1 MPISINGSGTITGL
15 SAGGLPDA
23 SITADDLAAGAARSN
38 FGAGAVLQVVRT
50 TITTYASYTLNN
62 AAIQA
67 TALTASITPTSAS
80 SHIIVQM
87 MASIQASS
95 TGQGLFGEI
104 RRGTSTT
111 LNPTAGGGSYNYPIH
126 WMNTFSLP
134 NMGSQ
139 LATQTWLGF
148 DSPSTT
154 SATSYTFYVYGV
166 SGTGSLNLNSQGVG
180 RGSSVILLWEI
191 AA

>member
-1 MPISINGSGTITGL
+1 MAFLGTIPSTSNVVASAITGTI
-15 SAGGLPDA
+15 SGARLPTG
-23 SITADDLAAGAARSN
+23 S
-38 FGAGAVLQVVRT
+38 VLQVVRT
-50 TITTYASYTLNN
+50 PITTYASYTLNN

-80 SHIIVQM
+80 SNIIVQIT
-87 MASIQASS
+87 ASIQASS
-95 TGQGLFGEI
+95 GGQGLYGEI

-111 LNPTAGGGSYNYPIH
+111 LNATAGGGTFNYPIH
-126 WMNTFSLP
+126 WMNLVTLP

-139 LATQTWLGF
+139 LSTQTWLGF

-154 SATSYTFYVYGV
+154 SATTYTFYVYGV
-166 SGTGSLNLNSQGVG
+166 PGTGNMDLNSQGIG

-191 AA
+191 AG